1 MGPTV
6 FGLLM
11 REPIGFGD
19 RGSLGQA
26 VRRDLLG
33 LGPRG
38 RSHTLM
44 DRLAVDAGVDQK
56 MHDVDVVRPEFARH
70 GLSYRAQSEFGRR
83 KCRKSLTAPNAGGSS
98 GKEDRAV
105 SAWNHDAS
113 GFAANLRNPAKH
125 ASSQASKNNFSVVSS
140 SGLLMFDPALNRQT
154 SIGPMLFSTSAN
166 NF

>member
-44 DRLAVDAGVDQK
+44 DRLAVDAGAIK
-56 MHDVDVVRPEFARH
+56 R
-70 GLSYRAQSEFGRR
+70 
-83 KCRKSLTAPNAGGSS
+83 CTT
-98 GKEDRAV
+98 
-105 SAWNHDAS
+105 W
-113 GFAANLRNPAKH
+113 
-125 ASSQASKNNFSVVSS
+125 
-140 SGLLMFDPALNRQT
+140 
-154 SIGPMLFSTSAN
+154 MLFGPSSRAMA
-166 NF
+166 

>member
-98 GKEDRAV
+98 GKEDCAV

-113 GFAANLRNPAKH
+113 GFAANQGIRRGTPVPKPRRTTFRWYPVA
-125 ASSQASKNNFSVVSS
+125 AC
-140 SGLLMFDPALNRQT
+140 
-154 SIGPMLFSTSAN
+154 
-166 NF
+166 